1 MPPFI
6 AKVAING
13 SDKATT
19 VPFRVPGLAGRA
31 LTVLDEG
38 RTIRPVK
45 KVYFRDTFMPYQ
57 VHVYVA
63 AP

>member
-1 MPPFI
+1 
-6 AKVAING
+6 
-13 SDKATT
+13 
-19 VPFRVPGLAGRA
+19 
-31 LTVLDEG
+31 VLDEG

-45 KVYFRDTFMPYQ
+45 KVYFRDAFAPYQ